1 MASWVHNVSNQ
12 ARLDIPKLQQVRRLG
27 RQVRNLL
34 VLNLLLLEQLSR
46 IPLGLLD
53 RPNLLLKD
61 VELSSGRLLLVLDC
75 SSANHS
81 PHSITDWKRRQS
93 SGTPLT
99 PSVLVKER
107 NDLVDEFDAGSS
119 LLLRLA
125 DNLRVA
131 TLVSL
136 D

>member
-12 ARLDIPKLQQVRRLG
+12 ARLDIPQLQQVRRLG

-34 VLNLLLLEQLSR
+34 VLNLLLLEQLGR

-75 SSANHS
+75 SSASHS
-81 PHSITDWKRRQS
+81 PHFITDWKRRQG

-107 NDLVDEFDAGSS
+107 NDLVDELDAGSS

-131 TLVSL
+131 ALVSL